1 MTPVLWTEAALAQL
15 AAIRDYISQTS
26 PVYAERLI
34 ARVFARGKQLGEFPL
49 SGRQVPERLDPALRE
64 VIEWP
69 YRVIIGFSPS
79 RSKCLPSCMADA
91 RTWGRSILLSRTGLQ
106 SPWIH
111 HLLNLCKSPE
121 YDSSFRLGSARLFG
135 DLDTGLDRWRTF
147 HTLSVT

>member
-1 MTPVLWTEAALAQL
+1 MTPVFWTEAALAQL

-69 YRVIIGFSPS
+69 YRVIYRVQPMQVEV
-79 RSKCLPSCMADA
+79 LAVVH
-91 RTWGRSILLSRTGLQ
+91 GRRAEVG
-106 SPWIH
+106 P
-111 HLLNLCKSPE
+111 LNPAE
-121 YDSSFRLGSARLFG
+121 
-135 DLDTGLDRWRTF
+135 
-147 HTLSVT
+147 